1 MNCFL
6 CKGTIKDSITTHV
19 VSSKTCIIIVK
30 NVPCTEC
37 VQCGVTFYDNDVTL
51 QLEKIVKKTNTAFT
65 EIAIINYSAAQ
76 SLILAIQQ

>member
-19 VSSKTCIIIVK
+19 VRFKSCIIIVK

-37 VQCGVTFYDNDVTL
+37 VQCGETFYNNDVAL
-51 QLEKIVKKTNTAFT
+51 QLEKIVDKMKTAFT
-65 EIAIINYSAAQ
+65 EVAIINYSAA
-76 SLILAIQQ
+76 